1 MTAMVVVVVVVVVG
15 VVIRILIM
23 VMVMPVYIGQPAQRI
38 QQGQRLYH
46 AVLPVTEEALIR
58 YQHFP
63 SCLTD

>member
-38 QQGQRLYH
+38 QQGQQLCH
-46 AVLPVTEEALIR
+46 AVLPVTEETHIR
-58 YQHFP
+58 YQNIV
-63 SCLTD
+63 